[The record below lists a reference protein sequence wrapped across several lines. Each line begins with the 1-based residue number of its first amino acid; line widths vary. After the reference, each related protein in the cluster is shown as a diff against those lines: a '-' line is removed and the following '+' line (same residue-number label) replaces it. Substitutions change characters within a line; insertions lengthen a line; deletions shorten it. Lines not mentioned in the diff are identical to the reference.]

1 MFNIINYKN
10 YMKVLNIIDG
20 HKKMVDKYKIKMCNF
35 LKKYYDASENKL
47 KKKNQNHSS
56 ENIC

>member
-1 MFNIINYKN
+1 
-10 YMKVLNIIDG
+10 MKFLNIIERY
-20 HKKMVDKYKIKMCNF
+20 KEMIDKYKIKICNF

-47 KKKNQNHSS
+47 KKNQNHSY